1 MISIENIKKFIYKV
15 NDKYSIDLAYI
26 FGSVARNQYNKES
39 DIDIA
44 IKFKNKYSKMDEIFI
59 RGEIIDIGKAYFK
72 RNVDIVSLD
81 NAPIALK
88 YEIIKDGILLIDCYE
103 RVSIESLIIREY
115 FDFKYFSDIYDKE
128 IIKRLKDG
136 TYFGGENG

>member
-1 MISIENIKKFIYKV
+1 MISIENIKKFIYII
-15 NDKYSIDLAYI
+15 NDKYSIDLAYL
-26 FGSVARNQYNKES
+26 FGSVARNQYNKDS

>member
-1 MISIENIKKFIYKV
+1 MISIENIKKFIYKI
-15 NDKYSIDLAYI
+15 NDKYSIDLAYL

-128 IIKRLKDG
+128 IVKRLKDG
-136 TYFGGENG
+136 TYFAGENG

>member
-1 MISIENIKKFIYKV
+1 MVSIEDIKKFIYKI
-15 NDKYSIDLAYI
+15 NDKYSIDLAYL
-26 FGSVARNQYNKES
+26 FGSVARNQHNKDS

-44 IKFKNKYSKMDEIFI
+44 IKFKNKYSKIDEMFI

-72 RNVDIVSLD
+72 RNVDIISLD

-88 YEIIKDGILLIDCYE
+88 YEIIKDGIIIIDCYE

-115 FDFKYFSDIYDKE
+115 FDFKYFSDMYDEE

>member
-1 MISIENIKKFIYKV
+1 MISIENIKKFIYKI
-15 NDKYSIDLAYI
+15 NDKYSIDLAYL

-59 RGEIIDIGKAYFK
+59 RGEIIDIGKAYFE

-81 NAPIALK
+81 NAPISLK

>member
-1 MISIENIKKFIYKV
+1 MISIENIKKFIYKI
-15 NDKYSIDLAYI
+15 NDKYSIDLAYL

-103 RVSIESLIIREY
+103 RVSIESLIIRVY

>member
-1 MISIENIKKFIYKV
+1 MISIENIKKFIYKI
-15 NDKYSIDLAYI
+15 NDKYSIDLAYL